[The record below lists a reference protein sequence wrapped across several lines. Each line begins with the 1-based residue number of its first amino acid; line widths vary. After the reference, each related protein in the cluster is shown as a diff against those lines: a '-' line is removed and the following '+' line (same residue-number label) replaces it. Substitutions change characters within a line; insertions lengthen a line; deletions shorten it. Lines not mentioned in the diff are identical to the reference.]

1 MAYVKFTL
9 LIFLLF
15 CGFAQAQTSKDIVI
29 GKRDSLYSHILK
41 ENRELWV
48 YVPPLENPDIRS
60 ATYPVLYVLDG
71 DRLFL
76 QTAGILDH
84 LSGPYSGERCPKMI
98 IVGIVHS
105 NRIKDLLPIT
115 KDGALE
121 TCDDFTAFVENELIP
136 YVGRTYPT
144 QPYRTFLGH
153 SLGGLR
159 VANTLLSQPKIF
171 NAYIALD
178 PSAGHD
184 KGLWSERSSKLI
196 PQKKL
201 SAKSFYLEMAHT
213 MPKGM
218 DTSAIFRDTSGAA
231 RHMRCIM
238 KLAKTFRAHP
248 QTGLRFNWKYNP
260 NLTHGDVT
268 FTGTFDGL
276 KDIFSWY
283 PNPDRRKIFDAK
295 VGTEQA
301 LAIIENKYG
310 DISLRMGYAVLP
322 SEEYV
327 MEIVGQLLDM
337 GQTEKA
343 KAFARLNIR
352 NYPESEL
359 AKFYLKEIRE

>member
-1 MAYVKFTL
+1 MANMKFTFL
-9 LIFLLF
+9 ALLF
-15 CGFAQAQTSKDIVI
+15 YCGLAMGQTSKDIVI
-29 GKRDSLYSHILK
+29 GKRDTLYSHILK

-48 YVPPLENPDIRS
+48 SVPPLENPDIRS
-60 ATYPVLYVLDG
+60 ATYPVLYLLDG

-105 NRIKDLLPIT
+105 NRMKDLLPIT

-121 TCDDFTAFVENELIP
+121 TCDDFTAFLEKELIP
-136 YVGRTYPT
+136 YIDRTYPT
-144 QPYRTFLGH
+144 QPYRTLLGH

-159 VANTLLSQPKIF
+159 VANTLLSQPQIF
-171 NAYIALD
+171 NSYIALD

-184 KGLWSERSSKLI
+184 MGVWSERSSKLI

-201 SAKSFYLEMAHT
+201 AAKSFFLEMAHT

-238 KLAKTFRAHP
+238 KLAKTLRAHP
-248 QTGLRFNWKYNP
+248 QTGLRFNWTYNP
-260 NLTHGDVT
+260 DLTHGDVT
-268 FTGTFDGL
+268 FDGTFDGL

-283 PNPDRRKIFDAK
+283 PNPDGRKIYDAK
-295 VGTEQA
+295 VSTEQA
-301 LAIIENKYG
+301 LAIIEKKYQE
-310 DISLRMGYAVLP
+310 ISTQMGYTVLP
-322 SEEYV
+322 SEQFV
-327 MEIVGQLLDM
+327 MEIVGQLLNR

-352 NYPESEL
+352 NYPQSEL
-359 AKFYLKEIRE
+359 AKFYLKEIGE